1 MHKRLL
7 KALVS
12 ALIVLFA
19 FTGCNVPGQQ
29 GVQTDTQYV
38 MYLGTNDQDT
48 NQPVFSPEESKQKAI
63 EILIKHFGGYTIQ
76 EAEGGWVDDFGTLY
90 TEHTLVIY
98 LSDTD
103 LESVHSAADE
113 LIEVFNQSSVLIQA
127 NETKTDF
134 YTGS

>member
-1 MHKRLL
+1 M
-7 KALVS
+7 
-12 ALIVLFA
+12 
-19 FTGCNVPGQQ
+19 
-29 GVQTDTQYV
+29 
-38 MYLGTNDQDT
+38 
-48 NQPVFSPEESKQKAI
+48 
-63 EILIKHFGGYTIQ
+63 
-76 EAEGGWVDDFGTLY
+76 DDFGTLY